1 MPYPNEHSARLQD
14 PGMKRIRTRRT
25 KGSGNGKVQ
34 GVKIPSSISVIW
46 YIIKTRDGGEAP
58 VAQALRFPISSW
70 GKSPTK
76 AKSWLKNH
84 KIKYKSFEAAAPEKQ
99 SLADD
104 GQYSCECIEC
114 GYKESYDDHC
124 SDHECPKC
132 GGQMRR
138 ADRPGPGQPKQS
150 RQSTEKIPAA
160 ALRFREEDAGVTV
173 LAAKED
179 EPDKPRFQMIA
190 NSGKVIQNHPYW
202 GNFAVD
208 MKGIKIGNKRKPALR
223 DHDTGKIVGWTE
235 NIVADEKAGIVA
247 QGYFSQT
254 TEHGREAQGLA
265 DEKFPWQASIYIPPT
280 KIERV
285 EEGEEVE
292 VNGYALKGP
301 GTVFRKSILREVSF
315 CALGADERTSAVA
328 MSDGEAIELDVE
340 VLGYESVS
348 EETEMDELTI
358 EKLREEHADLCEQ
371 IENEAVDKLKVD
383 DKVEEALKSERERIS
398 GILNVAKEF
407 EQFEI
412 AVKAIEDGE
421 TVEQA
426 ELKLKGQQIEKLKAA
441 ATQAPGPNDAPKDN
455 PLEGLEG
462 DELFEAEWQKDAKLR
477 DEFMSKEDYLAF
489 RRAEGRGVVKI
500 LKK

>member
-14 PGMKRIRTRRT
+14 PGMNKIRVKRT
-25 KGSGNGKVQ
+25 KGSGDGKVQ
-34 GVKIPSSISVIW
+34 EVKIPSSIGVIW

-76 AKSWLKNH
+76 ARNWLKNN

-99 SLADD
+99 SLSE
-104 GQYSCECIEC
+104 YKCSCIEC
-114 GYKESYDDHC
+114 GHEESYDDHC
-124 SDHECPKC
+124 DQHKCPKC

-138 ADRPGPGQPKQS
+138 AERPGPGKQS

-160 ALRFREEDAGVTV
+160 ALRFREENAGVTV
-173 LAAKED
+173 LAAKDD
-179 EPDKPRFQMIA
+179 EPDKPRFQMVA
-190 NSGKVIQNHPYW
+190 NSGKVIENHPYW

-235 NIVADEKAGIVA
+235 DIVADEKAGIVA

-265 DEKFPWQASIYIPPT
+265 DEKFPWQASIYIPPS

-285 EEGEEVE
+285 EEGEEVD
-292 VNGYALKGP
+292 VNGHSLKGP

-340 VLGYESVS
+340 VLDYESVS

-371 IENEAVDKLKVD
+371 IEKDAVKKSDGA
-383 DKVEEALKSERERIS
+383 ALAAEKERVK
-398 GILNVAKEF
+398 GILEKAKEF
-407 EQFEI
+407 DAFDVAMES
-412 AVKAIEDGE
+412 IESGE
-421 TVEQA
+421 SVEKV
-426 ELKLKGQQIEKLKAA
+426 ELKLKDRQIQKLQAA
-441 ATQAPGPNDAPKDN
+441 APQSTGPNDEPADGVKLD
-455 PLEGLEG
+455 GLKG
-462 DELFEAEWQKDAKLR
+462 DELYEAELKKNPELLND
-477 DEFMSKEDYLAF
+477 FMAKEDYFAF
-489 RRAEGRGVVKI
+489 RRAQDRGAVKI
-500 LKK
+500 LHGKK